1 MKKTG
6 LLFVLLALLFMS
18 VQCTEDE
25 DVEAKVYEKEAFSSQ
40 SGEEG
45 VDGIDSDKDE

>member
-1 MKKTG
+1 MKKLGILFTLLV
-6 LLFVLLALLFMS
+6 LLFTS

-25 DVEAKVYEKEAFSSQ
+25 DVEAGVYQKETFLYL